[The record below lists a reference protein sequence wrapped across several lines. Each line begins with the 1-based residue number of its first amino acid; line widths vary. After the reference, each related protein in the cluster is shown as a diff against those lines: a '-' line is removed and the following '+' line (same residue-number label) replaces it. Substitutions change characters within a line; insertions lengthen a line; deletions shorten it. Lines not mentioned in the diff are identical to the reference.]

1 MKKLYLLFTFLLFV
15 VSAMAQTITPASGIL
30 YVKQGVAGGN
40 QSGDS
45 WQNAV
50 PELANA
56 LKWAKQNETRWTQTA
71 PLQIWVAKGTYKPM
85 YTPEDGKNLSA
96 NPTDPRDKSFLMV
109 NNVQLYGGFAGTETI
124 LTNRDLSNTTN

>member
-1 MKKLYLLFTFLLFV
+1 
-15 VSAMAQTITPASGIL
+15 
-30 YVKQGVAGGN
+30 
-40 QSGDS
+40 
-45 WQNAV
+45 V
-50 PELANA
+50 PELADA

-71 PLQIWVAKGTYKPM
+71 PLQIWVAKGTYKPK

-124 LTNRDLSNTTN
+124 LTNRDLSNTTNASILSGDIGTLNINTDNVYHVVISVKTPTNTILDGFSVTGGY